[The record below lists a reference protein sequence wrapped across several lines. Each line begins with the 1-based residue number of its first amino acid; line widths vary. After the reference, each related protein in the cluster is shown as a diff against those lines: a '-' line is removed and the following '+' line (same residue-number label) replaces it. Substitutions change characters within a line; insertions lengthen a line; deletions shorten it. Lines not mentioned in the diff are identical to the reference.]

1 MMYYRINLVSFN
13 KNEFDFI
20 FITAC
25 LLRQTRRS
33 ISRQR
38 AEAFCKLAI
47 PFMYISDIQT
57 IKKSIDC
64 YWCDTLIGHHFR
76 ENFIFII
83 EKRFCLDNFPT
94 KSFSESYKRF

>member
-1 MMYYRINLVSFN
+1 MIYYRINLVSFN

-33 ISRQR
+33 INRQR
-38 AEAFCKLAI
+38 AEVFYKLAI

-57 IKKSIDC
+57 IKKSIGC
-64 YWCDTLIGHHFR
+64 YWCDTLDGA
-76 ENFIFII
+76 
-83 EKRFCLDNFPT
+83 P
-94 KSFSESYKRF
+94 FSGKIYFYS

>member
-20 FITAC
+20 FITAY

-33 ISRQR
+33 INRQR

-57 IKKSIDC
+57 IKKSKKSIDC
-64 YWCDTLIGHHFR
+64 YWYNVSNRAPFLGDFY
-76 ENFIFII
+76 F
-83 EKRFCLDNFPT
+83 DV
-94 KSFSESYKRF
+94 

>member
-1 MMYYRINLVSFN
+1 MMYYRINLVPFN

-20 FITAC
+20 FIAAC

-38 AEAFCKLAI
+38 AEVFYKLAI

-64 YWCDTLIGHHFR
+64 YWYDVSNRAPFLGDFY
-76 ENFIFII
+76 F
-83 EKRFCLDNFPT
+83 
-94 KSFSESYKRF
+94 YY

>member
-1 MMYYRINLVSFN
+1 MYYRINLVSFN

-20 FITAC
+20 FIAAC

-33 ISRQR
+33 INRQR
-38 AEAFCKLAI
+38 AEVFCKLAI

-64 YWCDTLIGHHFR
+64 CWCDVLNGA
-76 ENFIFII
+76 
-83 EKRFCLDNFPT
+83 P
-94 KSFSESYKRF
+94 FSGKFYFYY

>member
-33 ISRQR
+33 INRQR

-64 YWCDTLIGHHFR
+64 YWCDTLDGA
-76 ENFIFII
+76 
-83 EKRFCLDNFPT
+83 P
-94 KSFSESYKRF
+94 FSGKIYFYS